1 MNIYSQVS
9 FAYTFSLLS
18 SLFHKITAEHL
29 LPVNNIS
36 DINDDKWYQVATY
49 QGLDACGVNMYSYDV
64 LMSLPTLCK
73 AVTPKD
79 EDCGCLFFLPF
90 ENYDMPPGFLTTNSD
105 DWAKIIAG
113 PYETTSLPG
122 IYQTDCNTNDGIR
135 SYNITAYPF
144 YDCPP
149 NTRLSYDNVTM
160 EVGCTTTPTPCVG
173 DIVGRDLDSAGIS
186 MFGHVGLVAS
196 YKASNPNII
205 QVLTDPDTIRLQPL
219 YGTGSFTEE
228 SQYWGERYGIE
239 DNLRLSFTVASS
251 IIQSGFDQTLY
262 SFTYTLDMNY
272 YPGGTSQH
280 PTDCMFRCDS
290 FVYYCYESMNLRI
303 QPTFIDPIT
312 QTVYPV
318 TLYNEFKCSADP
330 AEYCSSYTT
339 ERSTETKL
347 LKNMS
352 NADFYNKKGKFDTA
366 KNTTTVI
373 RILESLRH
381 IFSTTATQRAQ
392 LPTLFE
398 KYQGDGSA
406 SMRELFAR
414 CVCFEL
420 SKINPSKIESRV
432 RLLLSD
438 FLWQHKY
445 LSNDNFLLALMENTV
460 SFYLEN
466 PRCDWLSALFAVKSE
481 TQKDKEVGM
490 IAYVDQQEYVTDKAN
505 LVTASKFSSLSTLTD
520 KKRRAYGSLFQRAY
534 TDQSLSERG
543 KKLLWLS
550 LSEMKTPITETMSS
564 AKFFQKSNATINS
577 GIHRKFHP

>member
-1 MNIYSQVS
+1 MNTNFRLFSSYTLSIFAILARKATGEHKLPEFKGVWYDLVSRDGLDSCGAEKYEYYNS
-9 FAYTFSLLS
+9 FASSPCEYLAMIFSLYSGCVWDYSSCYNEESYSNMPAGFISNNPEDWNKILLNSSNPVSGRYNMSMICENDLTYSCS
-18 SLFHKITAEHL
+18 SL
-29 LPVNNIS
+29 
-36 DINDDKWYQVATY
+36 
-49 QGLDACGVNMYSYDV
+49 LD
-64 LMSLPTLCK
+64 
-73 AVTPKD
+73 
-79 EDCGCLFFLPF
+79 
-90 ENYDMPPGFLTTNSD
+90 
-105 DWAKIIAG
+105 
-113 PYETTSLPG
+113 
-122 IYQTDCNTNDGIR
+122 
-135 SYNITAYPF
+135 PF

-160 EVGCTTTPTPCVG
+160 EIGCTTTPTPCLADV
-173 DIVGRDLDSAGIS
+173 VGRDLDSAGIS

-196 YKASNPNII
+196 YKVSNPNII
-205 QVLTDPDTIRLQPL
+205 QVLTDPDAIRLQPL

-339 ERSTETKL
+339 ERSTDTKL

-352 NADFYNKKGKFDTA
+352 NADFYNQKGKFDTA

-373 RILESLRH
+373 KILESLRH
-381 IFSTTATQRAQ
+381 IFSTKATQRAQ

-398 KYQGDGSA
+398 KYQGDSSA

-438 FLWQHKY
+438 LLWQHKY

-466 PRCDWLSALFAVKSE
+466 PRCDWLSALFAVKAE
-481 TQKDKEVGM
+481 TQADKEVGM
-490 IAYVDQQEYVTDKAN
+490 IAYVDQQEDVTDKAN

-520 KKRRAYGSLFQRAY
+520 EKRRAYGSLFQRAY

-564 AKFFQKSNATINS
+564 AKFFQKSNATINR
-577 GIHRKFHP
+577 GTKRMFHP